1 MFCQHI
7 YAQKDTVPVPKHLQF
22 RALSLLRCNESTR
35 VLGVDQTEGICWLH
49 SEEAAGASLKKGKEM
64 GMETIRSMR
73 EEIAVK

>member
-1 MFCQHI
+1 M
-7 YAQKDTVPVPKHLQF
+7 
-22 RALSLLRCNESTR
+22 SLHGFWEWIRLKASAGYT
-35 VLGVDQTEGICWLH
+35 D